1 MATAKKEKKNK
12 VLQILIFTFKIEIN
26 VAATTQNL
34 YLNPL
39 QAFVLEQL
47 SYQDAKYPRQLSD
60 LAGWQPDETQ
70 LVLSQMSHCCEPSES
85 PPPINNG
92 EAREDTSSST
102 KPM

>member
-1 MATAKKEKKNK
+1 M
-12 VLQILIFTFKIEIN
+12 FFKIKLKRSLKLKL
-26 VAATTQNL
+26 VDTTTQTL

-70 LVLSQMSHCCEPSES
+70 LVLSQMPHCCEPSES
-85 PPPINNG
+85 LPPITKG
-92 EAREDTSSST
+92 EAREDTT
-102 KPM
+102 HGPKPKVGSGTGR